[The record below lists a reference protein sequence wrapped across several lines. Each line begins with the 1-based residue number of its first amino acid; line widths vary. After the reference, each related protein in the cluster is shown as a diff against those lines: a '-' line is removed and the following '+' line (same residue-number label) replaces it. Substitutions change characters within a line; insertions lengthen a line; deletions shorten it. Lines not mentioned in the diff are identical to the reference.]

1 MVWREGRRGNEAG
14 GRLRRGRQRE
24 IELRDTTRVR
34 EQSETEKEE
43 KLLLLDL
50 ERLLGDTRKDGPE
63 KKGEGDGAS
72 ALVAR
77 GGRRQTYQWMIS

>member
-14 GRLRRGRQRE
+14 GRLRRGRQRK

-43 KLLLLDL
+43 KLLLPDLGL
-50 ERLLGDTRKDGPE
+50 ERDLGDSREDGAE
-63 KKGEGDGAS
+63 RKGEGDAGS
-72 ALVAR
+72 GLVAR
-77 GGRRQTYQWMIS
+77 